1 MGSRPGVAIFVRDAM
16 NSGYPIRT
24 GECQRRGSAGAS
36 RGRSN
41 DRASA
46 RATAARRRR
55 VRASTQTRPHPREDT
70 SAFAVQHAAAAYTR
84 RPFHN
89 FRRTRH
95 VARVGGRWLR
105 FPLWLRCSSLLR
117 LCSRWSHSEGAV
129 LVERQ
134 APSDGVDFL
143 GRKRL
148 EGQAGE
154 RCLSVELGESG
165 VAHERHGKALL
176 SALLSN
182 I

>member
-1 MGSRPGVAIFVRDAM
+1 MRRVDAPTTVRALAQLPRDAVE
-16 NSGYPIRT
+16 SV
-24 GECQRRGSAGAS
+24 Q
-36 RGRSN
+36 
-41 DRASA
+41 
-46 RATAARRRR
+46 ARRHGLTL
-55 VRASTQTRPHPREDT
+55 VRTRPHLQFSMLLRRET
-70 SAFAVQHAAAAYTR
+70 RMYTR